1 MKQKCISTFLRQQTW
16 HLDNSKYL
24 LTNVLCSHVLF
35 AIKNAWKQFEG
46 RLTIDYNEQSNIS
59 LKIVLTYPEVDF
71 FLIVLWLKFVYIF
84 INTNLKNQILQDIV

>member
-1 MKQKCISTFLRQQTW
+1 MFS
-16 HLDNSKYL
+16 
-24 LTNVLCSHVLF
+24 SHVFF

-46 RLTIDYNEQSNIS
+46 RLMIDYNEQSNIS

>member
-1 MKQKCISTFLRQQTW
+1 M
-16 HLDNSKYL
+16 
-24 LTNVLCSHVLF
+24 
-35 AIKNAWKQFEG
+35 
-46 RLTIDYNEQSNIS
+46 S

>member
-1 MKQKCISTFLRQQTW
+1 MFS
-16 HLDNSKYL
+16 
-24 LTNVLCSHVLF
+24 SHVLF
-35 AIKNAWKQFEG
+35 AIKNAWKQFEE

>member
-1 MKQKCISTFLRQQTW
+1 MFS
-16 HLDNSKYL
+16 
-24 LTNVLCSHVLF
+24 SHVFF

-46 RLTIDYNEQSNIS
+46 SLTIDYNEQSNIG

>member
-1 MKQKCISTFLRQQTW
+1 MFS
-16 HLDNSKYL
+16 
-24 LTNVLCSHVLF
+24 SHVLF

-46 RLTIDYNEQSNIS
+46 RLTIDYNEQSNIN
-59 LKIVLTYPEVDF
+59 LNIVLTYPEVYF

>member
-1 MKQKCISTFLRQQTW
+1 MFS
-16 HLDNSKYL
+16 
-24 LTNVLCSHVLF
+24 SHVLF

-46 RLTIDYNEQSNIS
+46 RLTTDYNEQSNIS